1 MRQNQTTMT
10 ATLASVRPTATLSQL
25 QRRQLKRARVRAE
38 EADRELRRTVLQLV
52 DEGAA
57 IAAIARELGVTRQ
70 VLWARIQAWGAE
82 PLR

>member
-1 MRQNQTTMT
+1 MRQNQTTMP

-25 QRRQLKRARVRAE
+25 QRRRLKRARARAE

-70 VLWARIQAWGAE
+70 VLWARIQSWGE
-82 PLR
+82 G